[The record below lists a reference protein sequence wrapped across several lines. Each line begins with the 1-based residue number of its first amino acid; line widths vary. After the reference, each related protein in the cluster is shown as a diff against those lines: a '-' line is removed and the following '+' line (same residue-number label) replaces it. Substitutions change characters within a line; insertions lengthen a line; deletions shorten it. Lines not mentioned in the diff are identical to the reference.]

1 MRIAVH
7 GPAVVT
13 LPRDVAAELRA
24 LAVRAGDASS
34 AVRVDDHT
42 ALVAVVR
49 AGVAAIGAQLDTDPH
64 ALLRALVDGGAQLDV
79 AELVF
84 ASSDLRHAARHDD
97 RARRA
102 RREAT

>member
-1 MRIAVH
+1 MTRSVLLVLCLAAC
-7 GPAVVT
+7 GGADPA
-13 LPRDVAAELRA
+13 AA
-24 LAVRAGDASS
+24 DASS

-64 ALLRALVDGGAQLDV
+64 ALLRALVDGGAELDV